1 MAVSVKETEGKNQG
15 EKSSGKKAGL
25 LHTQRLTLYTSHSP
39 REREKKKPTSHFK
52 RENKKKLTP
61 CFNKKNIK
69 STSHFKKKAG
79 LLHTSLFTLNTSQL
93 TVDQRHTTH

>member
-39 REREKKKPTSHFK
+39 REREKKT
-52 RENKKKLTP
+52 
-61 CFNKKNIK
+61 
-69 STSHFKKKAG
+69 
-79 LLHTSLFTLNTSQL
+79 LLHTLKEKIRKNLL
-93 TVDQRHTTH
+93 HVLIKKI